1 MAQDEENKA
10 FLQKVLDN
18 NWLLLALG
26 LAFPGI
32 FFFAWGLVEIFVI
45 NAAPL
50 AEYLKN
56 AGGQ

>member
-45 NAAPL
+45 NAVPL
-50 AEYLKN
+50 AEYLKS